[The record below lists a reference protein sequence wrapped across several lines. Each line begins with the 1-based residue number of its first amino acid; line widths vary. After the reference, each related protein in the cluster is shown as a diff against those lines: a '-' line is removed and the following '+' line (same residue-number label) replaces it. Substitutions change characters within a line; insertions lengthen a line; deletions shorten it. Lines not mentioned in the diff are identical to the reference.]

1 MFTGPGSQLGSHPTQ
16 GFPPLSH
23 SCTPHPWTT
32 CPMTTCFFLKKKKL
46 TVTSYIY
53 LKRDVGSPRP
63 TEDKGQAPTASEV
76 TIQLT
81 YKTIRVH

>member
-32 CPMTTCFFLKKKKL
+32 CPMTTCFFEEEEETHCHILHL
-46 TVTSYIY
+46 SETGRGLPTSN
-53 LKRDVGSPRP
+53 RGQGTSPNRLRS
-63 TEDKGQAPTASEV
+63 DY
-76 TIQLT
+76 TIN
-81 YKTIRVH
+81 I